1 MKILFISNNLVGGG
15 AEKVLL
21 NLLEELNDPIYEIT
35 LLLIKNKGVYINDIP
50 KHVKVK
56 YMFDVSTGE
65 AVFPMEKDKL
75 IEYYNSNIGNEFDV
89 EIAFLEG
96 PPTKLLAYSTNKK
109 SMKIAWVHIDM
120 NNAHWTYK
128 YYESLAEEKN
138 CYASMDKVVFVSEN
152 AKNGFQKL
160 FGFTPRQSIVIKNP
174 IPVKKI
180 QRLAAEYQVSNTDFT
195 FVVVGSLA
203 NRKGQ
208 SRLLYAAGRLIEEG
222 YHFQLQFVGEG
233 EQLFSYTELAHLL
246 NIHQYVSFVG
256 FVKNPYPYISNANV
270 LISSSITEGYPLV
283 VCEAIAL
290 SVPVIAT
297 RCTGNLDVL
306 QNGKYGMIV
315 DNSEEGIYHGMKQVL
330 DSHDAYADLKVRSE
344 NGSVELL
351 FEERIQQIKEI
362 ISEV

>member
-138 CYASMDKVVFVSEN
+138 CYHCFISCADD
-152 AKNGFQKL
+152 G
-160 FGFTPRQSIVIKNP
+160 IVIKNP

-351 FEERIQQIKEI
+351 FEERIQQIKKI